1 MLQKTIL
8 LRIFFALS
16 MLVLVAAC
24 GPYMRQTLQPRR
36 ALIGPETPAKKT
48 LLGLPKPQEKIV
60 TAVYKFRDQ
69 TGQYKPSET
78 GANWSTAVTQGATTI
93 LIRALEES
101 GWFIPIER
109 ENMANLLNE
118 RKIIR
123 SSRAQYEGGDENSS
137 ALIPP
142 LLFAGVILEGGI
154 ISYESN
160 ILTGGAGIRYFGA
173 DVSGQYRED
182 RISIYIRAVST
193 ANGKVLKTVYTTK
206 SILSQEVSV
215 GLFRYVKSKRLL
227 EAETGF
233 TYNEPSEI
241 CVTEAIEKAVESLII
256 EGVQDKIWGL
266 KNARDSASVSFTNY
280 NEEKRI
286 NYSSDPLGHKIE
298 NDNRGKLAL
307 GASVGSNKYYG
318 DFTAGDIR
326 PSTFFSIGLGIGHH
340 LSIDSEIG
348 YRGLAVQK
356 KVDDY
361 SYTGDL
367 SLRYIFLPNDQFT
380 PYLSAGVG
388 IDHNSNGVGLSGDVV
403 FPKINGSFG
412 MEYMASKRLG
422 FSVSSKWN
430 YYLSDRFDG
439 AQSGQNNDMAWGIS
453 LGMKV
458 YLMKLKQRVAHY

>member
-1 MLQKTIL
+1 MIQKTIL
-8 LRIFFALS
+8 LRIVLAIIAV
-16 MLVLVAAC
+16 VLVAAC
-24 GPYMRQTLQPRR
+24 GPYMHQPMKSRR
-36 ALIGPETPAKKT
+36 AILGPETPVKKT
-48 LLGLPKPQEKIV
+48 LLDLPKPQEKIV

-123 SSRAQYEGGDENSS
+123 TSRSQYEGKDENNNS
-137 ALIPP
+137 LLPP
-142 LLFAGVILEGGI
+142 LLFAGIILEGGI

-182 RISIYIRAVST
+182 RVSIYIRAVST

-241 CVTEAIEKAVESLII
+241 CVTEAIEKAIESLII
-256 EGVQDKIWGL
+256 EGVQEKLWGL
-266 KNARDSASVSFTNY
+266 KDPKDTASVSFTNY
-280 NEEKRI
+280 REEKRI
-286 NYSSDPLGHKIE
+286 NYSSDPLGRKVE
-298 NDNRGKLAL
+298 KNNRGKLAL

-318 DFTAGDIR
+318 DFTSGQIR
-326 PSTFFSIGLGIGHH
+326 PKTSISIGLAVSPH
-340 LSIDSEIG
+340 LFIDNESG
-348 YRGLAVQK
+348 YRGLMVK
-356 KVDDY
+356 DKVDDD
-361 SYTGDL
+361 SYFSNL
-367 SLRYIFLPNDQFT
+367 SLRYVFLPYDRFT
-380 PYLSAGVG
+380 PYMSVGAGF
-388 IDHNSNGVGLSGDVV
+388 DYNSNTIGLSGDTYL
-403 FPKINGSFG
+403 PQINGSFG
-412 MEYMASKRLG
+412 MEFMVRKNLG
-422 FSVSSKWN
+422 LSVSSGWN
-430 YYLSDRFDG
+430 YYLSDKFDG
-439 AQSGQNNDMAWGIS
+439 AISGQNNDMGWGIS
-453 LGMKV
+453 LGMKF
-458 YLMKLKQRVAHY
+458 YFFKLKQ

>member
-1 MLQKTIL
+1 MIQKTIL
-8 LRIFFALS
+8 LRIVLAIIVV
-16 MLVLVAAC
+16 VLVAAC
-24 GPYMRQTLQPRR
+24 GPYMHQPMKSRR
-36 ALIGPETPAKKT
+36 AILGPETPVKKT
-48 LLGLPKPQEKIV
+48 LLDLPKPQEKIV

-123 SSRAQYEGGDENSS
+123 TSRSQYEGKDENNNS
-137 ALIPP
+137 LLPP
-142 LLFAGVILEGGI
+142 LLFAGIILEGGI

-173 DVSGQYRED
+173 DISGQYRED
-182 RISIYIRAVST
+182 RVSIYIRAVST

-241 CVTEAIEKAVESLII
+241 CVTEAIEKAIESLII
-256 EGVQDKIWGL
+256 EGVQEKLWGL
-266 KNARDSASVSFTNY
+266 KDPKDTTSVSFTNY
-280 NEEKRI
+280 REEKRI
-286 NYSSDPLGHKIE
+286 NYSSDPLGRKVE
-298 NDNRGKLAL
+298 KNNRGKLAL

-318 DFTAGDIR
+318 DFTSGQIR
-326 PSTFFSIGLGIGHH
+326 PKTSISIGLAVSPH
-340 LSIDSEIG
+340 LFIDNESG
-348 YRGLAVQK
+348 YRGLMVK
-356 KVDDY
+356 DKVDDD
-361 SYTGDL
+361 SYFSNL
-367 SLRYIFLPNDQFT
+367 SLRYVFLPYDRFT
-380 PYLSAGVG
+380 PYLSVGAGF
-388 IDHNSNGVGLSGDVV
+388 DYNSNTIGLSGDTYL
-403 FPKINGSFG
+403 PQINGSFG
-412 MEYMASKRLG
+412 MEFMARKNLG
-422 FSVSSKWN
+422 LSVSSGWN
-430 YYLSDRFDG
+430 YYLNDKFDG
-439 AQSGQNNDMAWGIS
+439 AISGQNNDMGWGIS
-453 LGMKV
+453 LGMKF
-458 YLMKLKQRVAHY
+458 YFFKLKQ